1 MTIPFGFDDPL
12 TTFTIPEGF
21 TFTAGGEQEFITYYT
36 LTITVTNNATVEIVY
51 LEGNKR
57 FILPVSIDPGGESFS
72 FVMPARQLKLVV
84 QEFQIDGDTQQYQFV
99 VLDVPLGGQVAGLA
113 VQIQNPGDAGFTL
126 WTEFSS
132 LFLMDPSD
140 KGYTSRRTDTGRR
153 LSFGNGLIGVQPDP
167 GATVL
172 VTAQVTNGASGNVI
186 AGSIREGERI
196 YVSTSAGLNQI
207 VNYEV
212 INNAPAIGG
221 ADEESLEAIRS
232 NAIASITALRR
243 LVTEG
248 DYENINVIEPNLP
261 IAQNSL
267 PILKRSDL
275 QVNEIELFS
284 GILYGT
290 GTEEVDNLVPTRNAV
305 LTVPPTTDRIPRDTV
320 VTIGADQYY
329 TLFDLNIETL
339 NTVALYDYII
349 YAVQLIP
356 ALETS
361 YPTVYDLYADL
372 LTVTRSGTEGIF
384 ELFYKSTE
392 SNADLTTCEMLIQS
406 TGATFDMTNDTTA
419 GSFIYTFDP
428 FTDIPEGEQ
437 TYDFTIYEPGGNPVA
452 KYSNKVT
459 FRKDLSAF
467 MRSNVIDDT
476 TALIVYDVPVIEKTY
491 YDGINKVNFEL
502 EVLQSLVTTVDLSDK
517 RMLTDFINLKFTN
530 TYGLLSGMKLNPT
543 TKTPVISILETEPLV
558 CNVGDRFIITEEG
571 IHRDDIIR
579 CTDSTSLI
587 FTYEQPTADSIVYVT
602 DEGEKYI
609 YSERGWILI
618 PLYTIPLLIEVEVF
632 REVTYSGT
640 LSSLI
645 TTVQETIYDAFKDRF
660 GTNAFLYRSEIID
673 VVQDIEGISHC
684 RLILPETSI
693 FFNFELKNLTQ
704 SQLLRYGPEYVY
716 FTEDNITVRVI

>member
-1 MTIPFGFDDPL
+1 
-12 TTFTIPEGF
+12 
-21 TFTAGGEQEFITYYT
+21 
-36 LTITVTNNATVEIVY
+36 
-51 LEGNKR
+51 
-57 FILPVSIDPGGESFS
+57 
-72 FVMPARQLKLVV
+72 
-84 QEFQIDGDTQQYQFV
+84 
-99 VLDVPLGGQVAGLA
+99 
-113 VQIQNPGDAGFTL
+113 DAGFTT

-140 KGYTSRRTDTGRR
+140 EGYTSRRTDTGRR

-196 YVSTSAGLNQI
+196 YVTTLGGLNQI

-212 INNAPAIGG
+212 INNAPATGG

-349 YAVQLIP
+349 YEVALIP

-384 ELFYKSTE
+384 EL
-392 SNADLTTCEMLIQS
+392 
-406 TGATFDMTNDTTA
+406 
-419 GSFIYTFDP
+419 
-428 FTDIPEGEQ
+428 
-437 TYDFTIYEPGGNPVA
+437 
-452 KYSNKVT
+452 
-459 FRKDLSAF
+459 
-467 MRSNVIDDT
+467 
-476 TALIVYDVPVIEKTY
+476 
-491 YDGINKVNFEL
+491 
-502 EVLQSLVTTVDLSDK
+502 
-517 RMLTDFINLKFTN
+517 
-530 TYGLLSGMKLNPT
+530 
-543 TKTPVISILETEPLV
+543 
-558 CNVGDRFIITEEG
+558 
-571 IHRDDIIR
+571 
-579 CTDSTSLI
+579 
-587 FTYEQPTADSIVYVT
+587 
-602 DEGEKYI
+602 
-609 YSERGWILI
+609 
-618 PLYTIPLLIEVEVF
+618 
-632 REVTYSGT
+632 
-640 LSSLI
+640 
-645 TTVQETIYDAFKDRF
+645 
-660 GTNAFLYRSEIID
+660 
-673 VVQDIEGISHC
+673 
-684 RLILPETSI
+684 
-693 FFNFELKNLTQ
+693 
-704 SQLLRYGPEYVY
+704 
-716 FTEDNITVRVI
+716 